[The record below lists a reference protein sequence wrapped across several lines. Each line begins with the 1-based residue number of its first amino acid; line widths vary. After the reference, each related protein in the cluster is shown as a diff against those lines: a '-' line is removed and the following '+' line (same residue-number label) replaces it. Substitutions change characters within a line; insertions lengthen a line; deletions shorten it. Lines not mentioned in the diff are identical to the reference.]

1 MMEKDLHHNHNSW
14 HGTTILSVRKDSRV
28 VIAGD
33 GQVSLGATII
43 NRRVRKVRSV
53 SDF

>member
-1 MMEKDLHHNHNSW
+1 MPEMTEAIANSPQQPVW
-14 HGTTILSVRKDSRV
+14 HGTTILTVRKGGKV

-43 NRRVRKVRSV
+43 
-53 SDF
+53 